1 LLHFHLAKR
10 SVSIMVFHPRTRALV
25 APCVLGV
32 ALAYGAAAPSTARSA
47 PIPAPTPSPSA
58 PAEIG
63 RVTTSDRQDEP
74 AAATARTTYVV
85 TKAEMRLHGDATVA
99 DALDDV
105 PGVFIERQGPAGA
118 YAPVTI
124 RGQRDDG
131 VLVLLDGRPIAG
143 GEIGDIDLGSIPTAG
158 VERIEVV
165 EGAGATLYGNG
176 AAGGV
181 INIITAPA
189 HAAGRTPDVSL
200 SGGSYGEG
208 RFALETSTFSF
219 AREIAA
225 NDFPYAVPGGGGA
238 TRTNADLSATNAR
251 FADAGTFGALAV
263 SGSAGFSSRILGV
276 PGQLGSLTSFARQ
289 EDDASDA
296 RLSLA
301 LQRPQALTTLDLS
314 GSRETL
320 DYEDPSAL
328 EYGPY
333 LDLSTDG
340 RAQASLRDN
349 VVSNANRLVYG
360 VDLAHGV
367 ARNDGGNGDF
377 AATPYAQTA
386 LYAQDSLAV
395 GGGSRIYGG
404 LRGERDGASGAALVP
419 ALGGI
424 AALGEGVS
432 LRLNAGSAFR
442 VPTAEDLDFP
452 GFSNPLLQPE
462 RMQSFDATVDAAH
475 VLGGASLGWFVQTAN
490 ELITVNPAFDYGL
503 PPSSTNEPL
512 INEQQSS
519 TGGFI
524 LDVATPRFA
533 GIAGRVG
540 VTDTYR
546 ALAYNAG
553 APASRLFHIPVFAMS
568 VDLGYAGPP
577 AAPLAAAGAV
587 AHTVGALDTLG
598 DGDFTTIDAYVRL
611 RLAARALLSLRAYDL
626 GNKRYEEEAGYPMPG
641 RTYAV
646 ELSTR

>member
-10 SVSIMVFHPRTRALV
+10 SVSIMVSLPRTRALL

-32 ALAYGAAAPSTARSA
+32 ALACGAAAPARAQSA
-47 PIPAPTPSPSA
+47 PAPSPSPAA

-74 AAATARTTYVV
+74 AGATARTTYVV
-85 TKAEMRLHGDATVA
+85 TKAAMRLHGDDTVA
-99 DALDDV
+99 DALAGV
-105 PGVFIERQGPAGA
+105 PGVFIERQGAAGA

-143 GEIGDIDLGSIPTAG
+143 GEIGDIDLGAMPTAG

-165 EGAGATLYGNG
+165 EGAGATLYGSG

-181 INIITAPA
+181 INIITSRSR
-189 HAAGRTPDVSL
+189 AAYRTPDVSL
-200 SGGSYGEG
+200 AGGSYGEQ

-225 NDFPYAVPGGGGA
+225 NDFPYPVPYGAA
-238 TRTNADLSATNAR
+238 TRTNADFSATNAR
-251 FADAGTFGALAV
+251 LSDAGTFGALAV

-276 PGQLGSLTSFARQ
+276 PGQIGSLTSFARQ

-296 RLSLA
+296 RVSLA
-301 LQRPQALTTLDLS
+301 LERPHAVTTLDLS
-314 GSRETL
+314 GARQTL
-320 DYEDPSAL
+320 DYEDPAVL

-349 VVSNANRLVYG
+349 VVSDANRLVYG

-377 AATPYAQTA
+377 AATAYAQTA
-386 LYAQDSLAV
+386 FYAQDSLAV
-395 GGGSRIYGG
+395 GGASRIYAGA
-404 LRGERDGASGAALVP
+404 RGERDGAAGAALTP
-419 ALGGI
+419 ELGGI
-424 AALGEGVS
+424 AGLGGGLALRV
-432 LRLNAGSAFR
+432 NAGSAFR

-462 RMQSFDATVDAAH
+462 RMQSFDATLDAAR

-490 ELITVNPAFDYGL
+490 ELITVNPAFDYSL
-503 PPSSTNEPL
+503 PPGAANEPL

-524 LDVATPRFA
+524 LDVASPAFD

-553 APASRLFHIPVFAMS
+553 APAARLFHVPVFALS
-568 VDLGYAGPP
+568 VDLGYTGPQS
-577 AAPLAAAGAV
+577 APLAAAGVV
-587 AHTVGALDTLG
+587 AHTVGALDTMG
-598 DGDFTTIDAYVRL
+598 DGDFTTLDAYVRL
-611 RLAARALLSLRAYDL
+611 RVNPRALLSLRAYDL

-641 RTYAV
+641 RSFALEV
-646 ELSTR
+646 STR